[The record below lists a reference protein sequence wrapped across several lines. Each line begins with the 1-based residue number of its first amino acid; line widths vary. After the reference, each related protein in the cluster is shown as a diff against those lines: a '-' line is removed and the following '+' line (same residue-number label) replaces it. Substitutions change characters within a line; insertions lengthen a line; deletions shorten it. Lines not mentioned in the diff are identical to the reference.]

1 MKLFRLRWLLVTVAF
16 IQVVAGVPALA
27 VAQDSAEGIGEELC
41 DMEGETL
48 GQFAD
53 IADSDYGADH
63 ILCARIL
70 GLSQG
75 LGDGAFGPDQELDR
89 GQMAAFL
96 VRLWRDILGRACPAG
111 DDPFTDVDDTHFA
124 AADIAC
130 LYNLGITRGTSA
142 TTYGPAAGLE
152 ASQVT
157 RFVTRLLNK
166 ITPGF
171 CDTAAGEL
179 EASAGCLAAGGV
191 VPSTSEA
198 VSSRI
203 ASRAQMAVYLIGA
216 WYTATNRGQPP
227 TPPTRPLGPPTDPV
241 EPPTPPTDP
250 VEPPTPPTDPVG
262 PDIDDVDWIGEP
274 EPGTLASARASA
286 NRPPAERSRD
296 LADYLGL
303 SSWPPEGTLTV
314 PVFLCGPVGQYT
326 ADEVRQVTVRLNRRL
341 QGFFNRLSSGRF
353 DVVFSEGASISIG
366 RDFEAARRSGAQNL
380 RESIVSDCH
389 LGVSNA
395 SAVRHNLIV
404 AEFDPCGH
412 YGAVHYSQ
420 NGGYGC
426 AYLGGDAY
434 VASLDTDLVLHELAH
449 SLLLLNHPT
458 GLSPWFM
465 EPQFTDRWTSLTEY
479 WTSLTRPPMACSR
492 YEWLGWPVPTEF
504 PETCVGRTPGVPFI
518 WSSTITDNGEI
529 AIYWEPP
536 VDTDGVPVTGYIIIV
551 HPIEWDGDLEDV
563 VRVELPAN
571 ARTAT
576 LKFPTPGEGFHFE
589 LLANTKHGPGAPAE
603 HLQVL
608 GGPWVRPLPPT
619 LEEVSVYDTSDSTI
633 TLTWDAEKQ
642 TKHEKESGE
651 TLHYEVSYIVGDP
664 VGEDTS
670 TKCPPF
676 LPTEQVAFIGCDA
689 TTKWVWG
696 NTLNVG
702 SVTSIFDSWAT
713 GNVPDNHE
721 AFRVRG
727 LEPRTRY
734 TFRVRTC
741 NTFNT
746 YSCSRWSTVT
756 AATSGGATLPPPS
769 GIRIA
774 SGNDEVSGDWSL
786 ITWDPVPGAA
796 AYEIETVQEG
806 LTFFEG
812 RRIAHSY
819 DPRDLGRGA
828 VAAGEAPEIVFRIRS
843 CKTWLYS
850 CGDGEWTTV
859 SVPRPTSRSIP
870 PPYRVSVKEV
880 SDAYTTL
887 DYWIP
892 VWRYTHPYTLEY
904 QYTDGTSDSGLQ
916 HQGKWH
922 QYLEF
927 PTDPNKNY
935 TVKIRNCEGPSAEGN
950 SCSTWTSFAFSTYPA
965 TSSIPPPSLRV
976 MDIPDDGHGV
986 TRILWDHVP
995 GTLSYD
1001 WEIAPGLV
1009 PRGSKM
1015 AGQVSSYTNDF
1026 PIPEYSELAYTE
1038 PGNEYTIR
1046 IRSCGVPTEPCGDW
1060 ATTKFSTQP

>member
-16 IQVVAGVPALA
+16 IQVVAGVPAPA
-27 VAQDSAEGIGEELC
+27 VAQDSAEGTGEELC
-41 DMEGETL
+41 DIEGETF

-53 IADSDYGADH
+53 IADSDYGADY
-63 ILCARIL
+63 ILCARVL
-70 GLSQG
+70 GLSRG
-75 LGDGAFGPDQELDR
+75 LGDGRFGPDQELDR

-171 CDTAAGEL
+171 CDTASGEL
-179 EASAGCLAAGGV
+179 EASARCLAAGGV

-227 TPPTRPLGPPTDPV
+227 TPPTRPVGPDTGPV

-250 VEPPTPPTDPVG
+250 VEPDTDE
-262 PDIDDVDWIGEP
+262 VDWIGEP
-274 EPGTLASARASA
+274 EPGTLASARAGA

-326 ADEVRQVTVRLNRRL
+326 ADEVRQVTTRLNRRL

-353 DVVFSEGASISIG
+353 DVVFSEGASISID

-380 RESIVSDCH
+380 RNSIVSDCH

-395 SAVRHNLIV
+395 SAVEQNLIV
-404 AEFDPCGH
+404 AEFDPCGG
-412 YGAVHYSQ
+412 YGAVNYSQ
-420 NGGYGC
+420 NKGYGC

-434 VASLDTDLVLHELAH
+434 VASLSTALVLHELAH
-449 SLLLLNHPT
+449 SLLLLSHPL
-458 GLSPWFM
+458 GLYPWFM
-465 EPQFTDRWTSLTEY
+465 EPPFTDRWTSLTEY
-479 WTSLTRPPMACSR
+479 WTSLTGPPMACSR
-492 YEWLGWPVPTEF
+492 YEWLGWPVPIEF
-504 PETCVGRTPGVPFI
+504 PETCVGMTPGVPYI

-536 VDTDGVPVTGYIIIV
+536 IDTDGAPVTGYTIIFT
-551 HPIEWDGDLEDV
+551 PIEWGGDLERV

-576 LKFPTPGEGFHFE
+576 LRFPTPDEGFHFE
-589 LLANTKHGPGAPAE
+589 LLANTEHGLGAPAE
-603 HLQVL
+603 HLL
-608 GGPWVRPLPPT
+608 IGGGPWVPPLPPP
-619 LEEVSVYDTSDSTI
+619 LAEVSVYDTSDNTI

-642 TKHEKESGE
+642 IKHEKDSDE
-651 TLHYEVSYIVGDP
+651 TLHYEVSYIAGDP
-664 VGEDTS
+664 AGEDTS
-670 TKCPPF
+670 TECPPSL
-676 LPTEQVAFIGCDA
+676 LPEQVAFVGCDT

-696 NTLNVG
+696 NTINVG
-702 SVTSIFDSWAT
+702 SVTSIFDNWVTS
-713 GNVPDNHE
+713 NVPDNHE
-721 AFRVRG
+721 VFRVRD
-727 LEPRTRY
+727 LQPSTRY

-741 NTFNT
+741 NDSNT

-756 AATSGGATLPPPS
+756 ASTTASTSGGATLPPPS

-774 SGNDEVSGDWSL
+774 SGNDEVSGDWAL
-786 ITWDPVPGAA
+786 VTWDPVPGAA
-796 AYEIETVQEG
+796 AYQIEMVNEAVHG
-806 LTFFEG
+806 DVPVAIG
-812 RRIAHSY
+812 RRLGHSY
-819 DPRDLGRGA
+819 DLSGDL
-828 VAAGEAPEIVFRIRS
+828 PDSDSQEIVFRIRS

-859 SVPRPTSRSIP
+859 SVSRPASRSTP

-880 SDAYTTL
+880 SDAYTRL

-892 VWRYTHPYTLEY
+892 SWRNAHSYTLEY

-916 HQGKWH
+916 DQDRWYR
-922 QYLEF
+922 YLVL

-935 TVKIRNCEGPSAEGN
+935 TVKMRNCEGPSAEGN
-950 SCSTWTSFAFSTYPA
+950 SCSTWTSFAFSTYLA

-986 TRILWDHVP
+986 TRILWDGVP
-995 GTLSYD
+995 GALSYD
-1001 WEIAPGLV
+1001 WELEVAPGSF
-1009 PRGSKM
+1009 GGESKL
-1015 AGQVSSYTNDF
+1015 AGQVSRYINNF
-1026 PIPEYSELAYTE
+1026 PIPEYSALPITE
-1038 PGNEYTIR
+1038 PGREYTIR